1 MSWKSL
7 YLRRRKIEFDNNG
20 NSSRKIKSKFLKDF
34 QIQWLVENISSMG
47 GTTKTIYLPLIMQ
60 IEMRMP
66 KGLSGWIWGKFR
78 VDVSIFSV
86 IYAIDTWIRV
96 RSKGKIVRNKFH
108 ASKEVLKRKIKIS
121 KSLKPKHWCKSIF
134 EVLEMPEET
143 SKLHLRFL
151 KSIHPDVRLRFFCS
165 TPPMNLIQ
173 LLLHSS
179 DPKLVARYF

>member
-1 MSWKSL
+1 MT
-7 YLRRRKIEFDNNG
+7 
-20 NSSRKIKSKFLKDF
+20 F
-34 QIQWLVENISSMG
+34 Q
-47 GTTKTIYLPLIMQ
+47 K
-60 IEMRMP
+60 EMRMS
-66 KGLSGWIWGKFR
+66 KGLSGWILGKFR
-78 VDVSIFSV
+78 VHVSIFSV
-86 IYAIDTWIRV
+86 IHAIRTWIRV

-134 EVLEMPEET
+134 EVLEMLEET

-173 LLLHSS
+173 LLLHSP